1 MEDTQRIVPNP
12 SPIFLSFFQ
21 GLEKMGEHS
30 RENTMIRKFLFSLLA
45 LLLTTTVRAE
55 ESNAAPLVYIIPI
68 EKMIEPALLYVVRRG
83 VDEATRN
90 KADAIVLHM
99 DTTGGRVDSAVAIVG
114 ALGRSDIPVYTFV
127 EREAIS
133 AGAMIAISTPHIYMK
148 PGSVIGDITP
158 ISMGM
163 TGSVQDLPEAVEEKM
178 TSYVAAHVRSA
189 AEQGGHNPEL
199 AEAMVRRAIEFKI
212 GDVVIS
218 ESGKVLTL
226 TNTEAEQ
233 LVGDDQ
239 SPLLSEG
246 TVDNIDSMLEA
257 IGLHHAKIVTMEVTG
272 AEKLARLIAGIA
284 PILMML
290 GLGGI
295 WLEFKTPGFGIFGIA
310 GISCL
315 LLFFFGHHI
324 AGLSGMED
332 VLIFALGVV
341 LLAVEVFI
349 TPGFGIMGLSGL
361 VLIVASFVSAMSEHL
376 PGKWRP
382 VDFSPETFSGPFL
395 KVMISFAGSI
405 ALVILAGKFL
415 PNTKA
420 FRHLTLEECS
430 PSAADLTELI
440 GEEGISHSDLRPG
453 GAAYI
458 DGVKRDVVTQGDYIP
473 RQTEIRVIEVHGNR
487 IVVEDISHG

>member
-1 MEDTQRIVPNP
+1 MV
-12 SPIFLSFFQ
+12 
-21 GLEKMGEHS
+21 G
-30 RENTMIRKFLFSLLA
+30 
-45 LLLTTTVRAE
+45 
-55 ESNAAPLVYIIPI
+55 AAQAVETNQTPLVYIIPI

-90 KADAIVLHM
+90 NADAIVLHM
-99 DTTGGRVDSAVAIVG
+99 DTTGGRVDSAVAIVS
-114 ALGRSDIPVYTFV
+114 ALGRSEIPVYTFV
-127 EREAIS
+127 EKEAIS
-133 AGAMIAISTPHIYMK
+133 AGAMIALSTPYIYMK

-199 AEAMVRRAIEFKI
+199 AEAMVRRDIEFKI

-218 ESGKVLTL
+218 EGGKVLTL

-233 LVGDDQ
+233 LVGEDQ
-239 SPLLSEG
+239 SPLLSQG
-246 TVDNIDSMLEA
+246 TVDSINEMLET
-257 IGLHHAKIVTMEVTG
+257 IGFGHAKTVTMEVTA

-349 TPGFGIMGLSGL
+349 TPGFGLMGLSGL
-361 VLIVASFVSAMSEHL
+361 LLIIFSFVSAMSERM
-376 PGKWRP
+376 PGHWRP
-382 VDFSPETFSGPFL
+382 VDFSPETFSGPLL
-395 KVMISFAGSI
+395 KVMLAFGGSI

-420 FRHLTLEECS
+420 FKHLTLEATI
-430 PSAADLTELI
+430 PSSEDLTELL
-440 GEEGISHSDLRPG
+440 GMEGISHSDLRPG
-453 GAAYI
+453 GSAYI
-458 DGVKRDVVTQGDYIP
+458 DGIKMDVVTQGDYIP